1 MKKKLLLSVLA
12 LMFLLVFVSGCGSSD
27 QEKLANVEKYMKEG
41 NYSAAKAAKERN
53 FDDKV
58 NYYLAQSKY
67 YMAQNKYG
75 YALYQLNKGTEDTKI
90 KNDDEKVKKLKAE
103 INSILKEHKSE
114 IEKIRK
120 DERESYIKLVK
131 KLDKIQE
138 KIDKGLDDYY
148 KRASSRAK
156 LLRLYK
162 NLKYDMPGHFIK
174 CEGYTDE
181 YREADRYY
189 SYVKKEHKYL
199 EKFSEKNSF
208 FVEEKLLRYQEYAKE
223 HREKFEELI
232 KESPKL
238 Y

>member
-1 MKKKLLLSVLA
+1 MKKKVLFSLLS
-12 LMFLLVFVSGCGSSD
+12 LMFLLVLVSGCGSSD
-27 QEKLANVEKYMKEG
+27 QEKLDNIDKYMKEG

-67 YMAQNKYG
+67 YTAQNKYG
-75 YALYQLNKGTEDTKI
+75 DALYQLNKGTEDTKI
-90 KNDDEKVKKLKAE
+90 KSDDKKVNKLKAE

-138 KIDKGLDDYY
+138 KIDKGLDEYY
-148 KRASSRAK
+148 NRTSSKAK

-162 NLKYDMPGHFIK
+162 NLNYDMPSRSIH

-181 YREADRYY
+181 YREVDNYY
-189 SYVKKEHKYL
+189 SYVKKEHKYIKKL
-199 EKFSEKNSF
+199 SESYSMDI
-208 FVEEKLLRYQEYAKE
+208 EEKLLKYQEYAKE
-223 HREKFEELI
+223 HRAKFEKLI
-232 KESPKL
+232 KEEPKL